1 MTELTRLEPADVVLV
16 YGRDTCEDTTR
27 ARQHLTAAG
36 VAFRYRRVDEDEAAG
51 ALVHGA
57 GYFATPVV
65 VTPSG
70 AIYVEPSDDELEA
83 IVAAGRQL

>member
-1 MTELTRLEPADVVLV
+1 MTGLEPADVVLI

-27 ARQHLTAAG
+27 AREHLGRAG
-36 VAFRYRRVDEDEAAG
+36 VPFRYLRVDEDDDAR

-70 AIYVEPSDDELEA
+70 TIRVEPTDEELDA
-83 IVAAGRQL
+83 MVASLG

>member
-1 MTELTRLEPADVVLV
+1 MTADGSLESADVVLV

-27 ARQHLTAAG
+27 AREHLERAG
-36 VAFRYRRVDEDEAAG
+36 VPFRYLRVDEDEAAR

-57 GYFATPVV
+57 GFFATPVI

-70 AIYVEPSDDELEA
+70 TIYVEPTDEELDE
-83 IVAAGRQL
+83 VTTSLG